1 MNTEAK
7 KKGLA
12 SKDLI
17 NIAIFTLLYAICMFL
32 VAGIAGMIPAGFV
45 FHGAIAAIP
54 CGVIYMYIRAKT
66 PKKGTVMVQ
75 SILFAIIYFVMG
87 NPITVPIAIL
97 LGGILAE
104 TISKTGNYSS
114 FLKNSIGYVV
124 ITVIVWLG
132 FMVNMIFQKQ
142 YYMEY
147 ATGRGSSAAYVE
159 NLLDIANGPMFYAA
173 LIATIVCALLGALL
187 GRKLLKKHFEK
198 AGMV

>member
-1 MNTEAK
+1 MNIQAK
-7 KKGLA
+7 KNNLS

-17 NIAIFTLLYAICMFL
+17 NISIFTLLFAICMFL

-54 CGVIYMYIRAKT
+54 CGIIYMYIRAKT
-66 PKKGTVMVQ
+66 PKKGSIIVQ

-87 NPITVPIAIL
+87 NPISIPISIL
-97 LGGILAE
+97 LGGVLAE
-104 TISKTGNYSS
+104 IISSTGKYISFWRNTIGFALVT
-114 FLKNSIGYVV
+114 V
-124 ITVIVWLG
+124 ITWLG
-132 FMVNMIFQKQ
+132 FMFNMMFQKQ

-159 NLLDIANGPMFYAA
+159 KLLNLANGPMFYAA
-173 LIATIVCALLGALL
+173 IVVTVICAFLGAIL
-187 GRKLLKKHFEK
+187 GRKLLKKHFMK

>member
-1 MNTEAK
+1 MNTKGK
-7 KKGLA
+7 KIRLS

-17 NIAIFTLLYAICMFL
+17 NISIFTLLFAICMFL
-32 VAGIAGMIPAGFV
+32 VAGIAGMIPTGFV

-54 CGVIYMYIRAKT
+54 CGIIYMYMRAKT
-66 PKKGTVMVQ
+66 PKKNAIIVQ

-97 LGGILAE
+97 IGGGLAE
-104 TISKTGNYSS
+104 VISATGKYTSFWKNTIGFAVLT
-114 FLKNSIGYVV
+114 V
-124 ITVIVWLG
+124 ITWLG
-132 FMVNMIFQKQ
+132 FMFNMHFQKQ

-159 NLLDIANGPMFYAA
+159 NLLNLANGPMFYIA
-173 LIATIVCALLGALL
+173 LVATIICSFIGAVL
-187 GRKLLKKHFEK
+187 GRNLLKKHFEK

>member
-32 VAGIAGMIPAGFV
+32 VAGIVGMIPAGFI

-54 CGVIYMYIRAKT
+54 CGIIYMYMRAKT
-66 PKKGTVMVQ
+66 PKKSSVIVQ

-97 LGGILAE
+97 LGGFLAE
-104 TISKTGNYSS
+104 IITATGNYVS
-114 FLKNSIGYVV
+114 FWRNSIGFAVTTA
-124 ITVIVWLG
+124 ITWLG

-147 ATGRGSSAAYVE
+147 ATGRGSSASYVE
-159 NLLDIANGPMFYAA
+159 SLLDLANGPIFYVA
-173 LIATIVCALLGALL
+173 LAVTIICAFLGALL